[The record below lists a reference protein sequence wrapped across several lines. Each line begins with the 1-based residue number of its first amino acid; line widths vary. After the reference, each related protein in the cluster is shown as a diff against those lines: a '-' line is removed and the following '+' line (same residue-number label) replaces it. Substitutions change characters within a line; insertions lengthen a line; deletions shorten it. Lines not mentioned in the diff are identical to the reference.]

1 MNKILLLYGSSG
13 CAVCNYRIFDDDI
26 FAFVDRKKKYKSNM
40 MTLLNA
46 YFAILFIFRIHFG
59 LQLII
64 N

>member
-46 YFAILFIFRIHFG
+46 YFAILSIF
-59 LQLII
+59 
-64 N
+64 